1 MGVLPGGPGVSTG
14 LFPESVVDVMAGA
27 VGCMIRVRGREPGD
41 AGPPEAEKVWG
52 RFSPEPAEGASQ
64 TAVGLRCSEL
74 WERQG
79 VQCEREAQGPCRRS
93 REAERAHGGDAAAGG
108 GQPGAENSGPSAQ
121 SSGGLKVLG
130 LFWVSLRGGVSSEE
144 CFEETALL
152 ILEGLDWRGRCGPE
166 KSRQHWLVM
175 VGSGVLVRGQP
186 GGTRGMGTGTW
197 RVAGLTLWLL
207 KCGSAHEGREAVL
220 SSVCVC
226 VCVRVWARLRA
237 RRTHST
243 QQLLSLFCLSAL
255 KP

>member
-1 MGVLPGGPGVSTG
+1 MGVLPGGPGVSTE
-14 LFPESVVDVMAGA
+14 LFPESVVDVTAGA

-93 REAERAHGGDAAAGG
+93 REAERARGGDAAAGG

-152 ILEGLDWRGRCGPE
+152 IPEGLDRRGRCGPE
-166 KSRQHWLVM
+166 KFRQHWLVM
-175 VGSGVLVRGQP
+175 VGSGERGAGP
-186 GGTRGMGTGTW
+186 GP
-197 RVAGLTLWLL
+197 AGRDS
-207 KCGSAHEGREAVL
+207 GHGDGDMASGRAHALASE
-220 SSVCVC
+220 
-226 VCVRVWARLRA
+226 VW
-237 RRTHST
+237 
-243 QQLLSLFCLSAL
+243 
-255 KP
+255 